1 VLAQTGIE
9 TAEIIKSAINSTTPD
24 VLILVDALAARSCD
38 RLAATIQVS
47 DQGIN
52 PGSGIGN
59 RRDAITKEMMG
70 VPVITIGVPTIVDS
84 STLVYDALQQGG
96 FDTDNI
102 SNNLREVLEN
112 GRSFFVSLKESD
124 LIISQMAELISEAVN
139 RYNGCA

>member
-1 VLAQTGIE
+1 
-9 TAEIIKSAINSTTPD
+9 
-24 VLILVDALAARSCD
+24 
-38 RLAATIQVS
+38 
-47 DQGIN
+47 
-52 PGSGIGN
+52 
-59 RRDAITKEMMG
+59 MMG